1 METIEGTVENIIF
14 QSDDK
19 QFCVFRT
26 KCASLGLV
34 TTVYKGPAPFMG
46 EMIRARGEWTQHA
59 RFGRQFSVTGYQSLK
74 PGSAEGIIVAHFG
87 KDTLD
92 ILGKAPERLA
102 EVSGIGAKKAK
113 SIGEAYNTIS
123 DLRELMLFLEENGD
137 YPNQSES
144 LQPDYGY

>member
-14 QSDDK
+14 QSDDR

-74 PGSAEGIIVAHFG
+74 PGSAEGMERFLASGAVKGI
-87 KDTLD
+87 
-92 ILGKAPERLA
+92 GKAMASR
-102 EVSGIGAKKAK
+102 KKH
-113 SIGEAYNTIS
+113 
-123 DLRELMLFLEENGD
+123 RR
-137 YPNQSES
+137 S
-144 LQPDYGY
+144 LQYDF